1 MDRGR
6 QFEPKFRHVDRNSHH
21 SIEAYDGLTDLGSL
35 DWHKKTGE
43 ITSVITEKSYRRMGV
58 ATDMLKEAHRIAVQN
73 GFVTPVHSGTRTDDG
88 DAWSQAMGAPP
99 AEFHTTMSNLESE
112 DDDDD

>member
-6 QFEPKFRHVDRNSHH
+6 QFEPKFRYVDRNLHH

-43 ITSVITEKSYRRMGV
+43 ITSVITEKPYRRMGL
-58 ATDMLKEAHRIAVQN
+58 ATDMLKEAHRISAEN
-73 GFVTPVHSGTRTDDG
+73 GFATPTHSDTRTDDG
-88 DAWSQAMGAPP
+88 DAWAQAMGAKP
-99 AEFHTTMSNLESE
+99 AEYHTTMNNLDDE
-112 DDDDD
+112 DDDE